1 MDNTAAMA
9 ADNIVRIATAA
20 AETNVMIRVKHL
32 AGAKNVLLNVCSGV
46 ISNASPVFAALI
58 SKALSDSMQDSER
71 LVMIEDGGDSV
82 YLLMC
87 LIHLR
92 TDLLPAKLAAEP
104 LAELAQLAVKYQC
117 AAAIS
122 RMTVPWLDRLFHASA
137 DGKLVID
144 TWKTVQTTYLLNEPL
159 YFRHFTDRLV
169 LDAPTHTEL
178 KPNFNTTEPIDQQL
192 RTLATQLQARKVAQL
207 AAVRADLDLLIEPC
221 SAVFSKEV
229 RHFIDYAPGMDPDV
243 DDEGKVSG
251 TLCHV
256 DEGGA
261 TTYLGALRDERI
273 WPLTVWQGNLA
284 TTLTRLRQFRVPEY
298 DDCDKCEFCENIKER
313 FTNVL
318 ELVKH
323 MHKERLWGLC
333 LDCFMA
339 GGVNPGECRVEHPK
353 IVKT

>member
-9 ADNIVRIATAA
+9 TDNIVRIARAA
-20 AETNVMIRVKHL
+20 AETSVMIRVQHL
-32 AGAKNVLLNVCSGV
+32 AGAKNVLLDVCSGV
-46 ISNASPVFAALI
+46 ISNASPVFTALA
-58 SKALSDSMQDSER
+58 SKALTDINRAVS
-71 LVMIEDGGDSV
+71 VEDGGESV

-87 LIHLR
+87 LLHLR

-117 AAAIS
+117 AAGIS
-122 RMTVPWLDRLFHASA
+122 RMTVPWLDRVFNASA
-137 DGKLVID
+137 DGKLVVD
-144 TWKTVQTTYLLNEPL
+144 TWKAVQTAYLLNEPL

-169 LDAPTHTEL
+169 LDSPTHTSLTPTISTIEH
-178 KPNFNTTEPIDQQL
+178 IDQQL
-192 RTLATQLQARKVAQL
+192 HTLATQLQDRRVAQL

-221 SAVFSKEV
+221 SAVFSREAK
-229 RHFIDYAPGMDPDV
+229 HFVDYAPGMDPDA

-251 TLCHV
+251 SLCHV

-298 DDCDKCEFCENIKER
+298 DDCDKCEFCENIRER